1 MEFSIELGHRIVEKP
16 TQTDFKMHAHDSHEI
31 ICFLSGDA
39 EYFVEG
45 NRYNMQRGDLM
56 LMRKS
61 ESHNLILRSNATYER
76 YVVNFDLPFL
86 AEIDPDRQLLRALEG
101 RPLGKF
107 NHYSAA
113 LFPDNHWVYYF
124 KKMNQCSNEQGRLAY
139 LLSLLQELAESFEIV
154 KAAKQQ
160 EGTDLV
166 AGVVSYINQNLTGEL
181 SLSLLCDRFYIS
193 KAHLNRIFKQSTG
206 STVWRY
212 ILIKRLLL
220 ARELLISGKEPK
232 DVYIL
237 CGFQDYTTFF
247 RAYKKQFGVSPKND
261 QNR

>member
-1 MEFSIELGHRIVEKP
+1 MDFSLTLGHRIINNP
-16 TQTDFKMHAHDSHEI
+16 TQADFHMHAHNNHEI

-45 NRYNMQRGDLM
+45 NRYNMQRGDLV

-61 ESHNLILRSNATYER
+61 ESHYLITKSSATYER

-86 AEIDPDRQLLRALEG
+86 AEIDPDRQLLKTFED

-113 LFPDNHWVYYF
+113 LFPDNRWVYYF
-124 KKMNQCSNEQGRLAY
+124 EKMDQCPNKQGKLSY
-139 LLSLLQELAESFEIV
+139 LLALLQELSECYETV
-154 KAAKQQ
+154 KNATQLERVDPVAA
-160 EGTDLV
+160 
-166 AGVVSYINQNLTGEL
+166 VVSYINQNLTKEL
-181 SLSLLCDRFYIS
+181 SLSLLCDRVYIS

-206 STVWRY
+206 STVWKY
-212 ILIKRLLL
+212 IVIKRLLM
-220 ARELLISGKEPK
+220 ARELLYAGKEPTE
-232 DVYIL
+232 VYTL

-247 RAYKKQFGVSPKND
+247 RDYKKHFGVSPKHD